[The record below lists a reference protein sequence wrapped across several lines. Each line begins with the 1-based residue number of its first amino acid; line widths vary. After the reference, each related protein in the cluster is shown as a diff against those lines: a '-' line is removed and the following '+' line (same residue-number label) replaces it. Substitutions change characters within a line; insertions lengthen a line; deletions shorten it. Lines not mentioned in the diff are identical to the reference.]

1 MAKHYDVIVV
11 GAGPA
16 GAMAAKTA
24 GENGLNV
31 ALIERKQN
39 IGTIGRSCCMMLL
52 VLNEYYFGDRMGIN
66 QRDGRLNFPVNGFSV
81 KLYGGYKDLY
91 AYHIY
96 APNGH
101 RIALGDADN
110 ERTKQTPRRIAL
122 VHDKGALITG
132 LVEEAVRAGV
142 DVFAGTNAMGIT
154 KKKNGASVI
163 TDKGTF
169 NASFV
174 IAADGVNSRIAET
187 LGFNKSREYLGL
199 FLVYGKTVANV
210 SGFDT
215 NAFSQILYG
224 MPDPAFIG
232 ISPLAGRDQ
241 AFHVVAICLDPHI
254 NLEDTMQRF
263 MHNSTFASRFNEA
276 TVIGQHAAV
285 EQLYSPIRDPYKDNV
300 LLIGDTSWTQEAE
313 NTGCLMAGWRAA
325 HSVTEALIDG
335 KINRD
340 GVKTYLDWWKSSY
353 CDSYNYAAYIKNFI
367 LSYIMTTEDINYF
380 LSHFDKPFPGKLN
393 AYTTF
398 DMLGAELPH
407 ILPKMAVERPTIIP
421 KILAFNMAPLNVLFH
436 DLAQAAHAILKQ

>member
-1 MAKHYDVIVV
+1 MAKNYDVIIV
-11 GAGPA
+11 GAGPG

-24 GENGLNV
+24 GENGLKV

-110 ERTKQTPRRIAL
+110 ERTKQNPCRIAL

-142 DVFAGTNAMGIT
+142 DVFTGANAIGIK

-163 TDKGTF
+163 THNESF
-169 NASFV
+169 NAPFV

-187 LGFNKSREYLGL
+187 LGFNKNREYLGL
-199 FLVYGKTVANV
+199 FLVYGKTFAEVT
-210 SGFDT
+210 GFDP

-224 MPDPAFIG
+224 MPEPAFIG
-232 ISPLAGRDQ
+232 ISPLAGRDR
-241 AFHVVAICLDPHI
+241 AFHVVTICLDPHI
-254 NLEDTMQRF
+254 NLADTMDRF
-263 MHNSTFASRFNEA
+263 LKKSTFAAWFKEA
-276 TVIGQHAAV
+276 QVIGQHAAV
-285 EQLYSPIRDPYKDNV
+285 EQLYAPIFDPYKDNV
-300 LLIGDTSWTQEAE
+300 LLIGDTCWTQEAE

-335 KINRD
+335 KINRE

-353 CDSYNYAAYIKNFI
+353 CDSYSYAAYIKNFI
-367 LSYIMTTEDINYF
+367 LSYIMTTDDINYF
-380 LSHFDKPFPGKLN
+380 LSHFTKPFPGKLN

-407 ILPKMAVERPTIIP
+407 VLPKMAVERPTIIP
-421 KILAFNMAPLNVLFH
+421 KILAFNMAPLSVLFN
-436 DLAQAAHAILKQ
+436 DLAKAAHAILKQ